1 MLFFQYCNRYDGN
14 HTFDQNLRIGLVRE
28 LILQV
33 TVTNKANDHAYYS
46 KLLVKYPR
54 SLGYLRTGDVSRL
67 KDNYWCLYHR
77 EVRERSEVS
86 KFISIVFINFMRENT
101 PYFLGSIFLQD
112 MVIYSHSNHF
122 NMSFSPRPNVEL
134 LHETNQ
140 VKLMKSST
148 SGSVR
153 MRLDRPT
160 RSLRLL
166 QKKTISGNVD
176 LHKRRTEVINQT
188 FVW

>member
-33 TVTNKANDHAYYS
+33 TVTNKANDHAYYP

-67 KDNYWCLYHR
+67 KITDVYIIVKCENAQKFRNSFLLY
-77 EVRERSEVS
+77 SL
-86 KFISIVFINFMRENT
+86 ISCARN

-112 MVIYSHSNHF
+112 MMIYSHSNHF

-134 LHETNQ
+134 FMGRT
-140 VKLMKSST
+140 KLSSWKVWRLAQLSSSEWVWIVQHVLSVCFRRKPSPGMSIFT
-148 SGSVR
+148 SDE
-153 MRLDRPT
+153 L
-160 RSLRLL
+160 
-166 QKKTISGNVD
+166 K
-176 LHKRRTEVINQT
+176 
-188 FVW
+188 

>member
-33 TVTNKANDHAYYS
+33 TVTNKANDHAYYP

-134 LHETNQ
+134 F
-140 VKLMKSST
+140 M
-148 SGSVR
+148 
-153 MRLDRPT
+153 
-160 RSLRLL
+160 
-166 QKKTISGNVD
+166 
-176 LHKRRTEVINQT
+176 RRTKLSSWKVRRLAQWEWDWIVQHVLSVCFRRRPSPEMSIFT
-188 FVW
+188 SDELK